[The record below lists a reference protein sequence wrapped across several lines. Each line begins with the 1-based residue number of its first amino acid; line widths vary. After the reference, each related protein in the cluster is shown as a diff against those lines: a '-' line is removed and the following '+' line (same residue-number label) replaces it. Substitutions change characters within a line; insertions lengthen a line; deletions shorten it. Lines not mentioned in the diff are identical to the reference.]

1 MVCLVQC
8 NIVYVTIVVQS
19 AELTLTRAATWC
31 AGTLVLVVLLE
42 CRLCAV
48 VAVLAGVRCVTC
60 EVVPFSAD
68 C

>member
-31 AGTLVLVVLLE
+31 AGTLVLAVLE
-42 CRLCAV
+42 CRV
-48 VAVLAGVRCVTC
+48 PGVCRCGSTRRCQVC
-60 EVVPFSAD
+60 DVMI
-68 C
+68 